1 MRLSPVLATLTGA
14 VTLVGGLALAQE
26 ALPPEEAH
34 EVRSEHMKAFG
45 ASLRTLGGMAQ
56 GEAPYDAAAAQAAA
70 DSLLEHA
77 TSPDWA
83 VMWPEGS
90 AQGELEDSKALPAIW
105 ENPEDLQA
113 KHQALIDAATAM
125 QGAAGTDLAAVQAS
139 LGAVGASCGG
149 CHETYRAADD

>member
-1 MRLSPVLATLTGA
+1 MRPSPLLASLAGAATLIA
-14 VTLVGGLALAQE
+14 GLALAQE

-56 GEAPYDAAAAQAAA
+56 EEMPYDAAAAQAAA

-90 AQGELEDSKALPAIW
+90 AEGELEDSAALPAIW
-105 ENPEDLQA
+105 ENTEDFEA

-125 QGAAGTDLAAVQAS
+125 QAAAGTDLAAVQAS

-149 CHETYRAADD
+149 CHEAYRAADD

>member
-1 MRLSPVLATLTGA
+1 MRPSPLLATLAGA
-14 VTLVGGLALAQE
+14 ATLIAGLALAQE
-26 ALPPEEAH
+26 PLPPEEAH

-56 GEAPYDAAAAQAAA
+56 GEMAYDAAAAQAAA

-90 AQGELEDSKALPAIW
+90 AQGEVADSEALPAIW
-105 ENPEDLQA
+105 ENPDDFEA
-113 KHQALIDAATAM
+113 KHRALIDAATAM
-125 QGAAGTDLAAVQAS
+125 QAAAGTDLAAVQAS

-149 CHETYRAADD
+149 CHETYRASDD